1 MILTTNVP
9 ISEMMECADRR
20 YSRIYDRIF
29 EVCYPMEFKGTSW
42 RKVEASRRFED
53 MGKFLEG
60 AT

>member
-1 MILTTNVP
+1 MAKETVVAQVGQPTGENEL
-9 ISEMMECADRR
+9 A
-20 YSRIYDRIF
+20 
-29 EVCYPMEFKGTSW
+29 KGTSW